1 MLNITVPSIRLWN
14 PETEE
19 FTYTSPVSLQL
30 EHSLISLAKWEA
42 RWHKPFLTSK
52 QKTPE
57 ELLDYIRCMTLT
69 QNVDPDLYKKLPPD
83 IIDKIVFYMNEE
95 QHATTF
101 GNTSNE
107 RPSREVV
114 TAEIIYYW
122 MVTFG
127 IPFECQKWHLSRL
140 MALVKVCS
148 IKNSPQKKMTAREI
162 QTRNRALNDARRKS
176 MHTRG

>member
-19 FTYTSPVSLQL
+19 FTYTTPVSLQL
-30 EHSLISLAKWEA
+30 EHSLISLSKWEA
-42 RWHKPFLTSK
+42 RWHKPFISNK

-57 ELLDYIRCMTLT
+57 ELLDYVRCMTLT

-83 IIDKIVFYMNEE
+83 IIDRIVSYMNEE
-95 QHATTF
+95 QYATTF
-101 GNTSNE
+101 SNYSNE
-107 RPSREVV
+107 RPSREII

-140 MALVKVCS
+140 MALIRVCS
-148 IKNSPQKKMTAREI
+148 IKNAPQQKMSAKEI
-162 QTRNRALNDARRKS
+162 QNRNRALNEARRKS
-176 MHTRG
+176 LHTRG

>member
-83 IIDKIVFYMNEE
+83 VIDKIVFYMNEE